1 MFISTEKQ
9 DRLSAFREEPR
20 NKAPTPNA
28 EGFWNPDLLQ
38 PRDQKS
44 LNGSSFI
51 RSRA

>member
-9 DRLSAFREEPR
+9 DRLSTLREEPR

-28 EGFWNPDLLQ
+28 EGFWNLSQ
-38 PRDQKS
+38 TRWQS

-51 RSRA
+51 RSRIEL